1 MCLSLIN
8 AMYYFRRH
16 LEENLV
22 VSINEVIISLKR
34 SIGIKS
40 ELANEGILKP
50 FPYQMN
56 LVQF

>member
-8 AMYYFRRH
+8 ATYCFRRH
-16 LEENLV
+16 LEEILA

-34 SIGIKS
+34 SIEIKS
-40 ELANEGILKP
+40 EQANEGILKP

>member
-8 AMYYFRRH
+8 AMCCFRRH
-16 LEENLV
+16 LEEILA
-22 VSINEVIISLKR
+22 VSINEVIFSLKR
-34 SIGIKS
+34 LIGIKS
-40 ELANEGILKP
+40 EKANEGILKP